1 MVHPSVD
8 QQSTLRETFEC
19 KPPDLSPVPPIL
31 TVIDEASS
39 RTLRECI
46 KLICQRTM
54 GDANMVAIMLEEAR
68 YCEDLDE
75 EEEQYTIA
83 YQP

>member
-1 MVHPSVD
+1 M
-8 QQSTLRETFEC
+8 
-19 KPPDLSPVPPIL
+19 
-31 TVIDEASS
+31 
-39 RTLRECI
+39 
-46 KLICQRTM
+46 KLNCQRTM
-54 GDANMVAIMLEEAR
+54 EDANMVAIMLEEAR